1 MFNHQH
7 SVKSNVYPVHCT
19 ALYSMESHDCL
30 KVNMCNLVATK
41 VRIFD
46 SFNILLDRIHILLG
60 QIYKILGGGV
70 IVLGAAYI
78 LVYALVIIFGQFS
91 ILFDQMH
98 KTLVGAIVLDAFV
111 ITLSA
116 VNIVIG

>member
-1 MFNHQH
+1 MIIHRITVVFI
-7 SVKSNVYPVHCT
+7 
-19 ALYSMESHDCL
+19 MESHDCL
-30 KVNMCNLVATK
+30 KVNMCKLVEAK

-70 IVLGAAYI
+70 IVLGEAYI

-91 ILFDQMH
+91 SLFDQMH
-98 KTLVGAIVLDAFV
+98 ETLDVGAIVL
-111 ITLSA
+111 S
-116 VNIVIG
+116 